1 MPDIRRLFSEE
12 DVKEAVDAID
22 NDDESDFEKHP
33 YRIFV
38 AMMVSGILHFRNGEK
53 NMARFVIEKKSQMNF
68 QPCKTKDS
76 SPHFFYLFY

>member
-12 DVKEAVDAID
+12 DVKDAVDAID

-53 NMARFVIEKKSQMNF
+53 NWQDLSLRKN
-68 QPCKTKDS
+68 
-76 SPHFFYLFY
+76 LR